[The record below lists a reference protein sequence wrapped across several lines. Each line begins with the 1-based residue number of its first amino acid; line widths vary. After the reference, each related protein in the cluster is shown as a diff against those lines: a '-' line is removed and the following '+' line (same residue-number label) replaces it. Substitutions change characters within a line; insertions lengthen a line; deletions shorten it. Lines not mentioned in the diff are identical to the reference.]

1 MKPVLSYA
9 GFRTREVLN
18 KLRWNAFILR
28 NAAGQAQ
35 YPFKPLWK
43 IRQDQ
48 NRNVSRMIAYAYKH
62 VPYYRET
69 MKRMNLDPSDF
80 TCAEDIEK
88 LPLLTKQDL
97 QKDPEYYVSEEL
109 PVDAYLQHLTG
120 GSTGIKLVF
129 YEDPA
134 SSFLRNAH
142 SERARGIVTGVIG
155 RRIGYRVTSIALREA
170 AAIQVERFT
179 RDSSWVPRAVRM
191 KRQALSILDPPE
203 KNIELINRF
212 RPDVIATYGSY
223 VVMMFAYIEK
233 TGACFHA
240 PRVILYGADFLPA
253 QTRNLIRH
261 KYGLSVL
268 SRYQAIEAPRMG
280 FECDHHKGIHLNL
293 DLYPVRIVDADGRS
307 LPEGEKGEVVVSN
320 LVNRGTV
327 VLNYMLDDVA
337 SIRPEKCTCGRS
349 LPLMD
354 LRLGRK
360 DDIVRL
366 PNDSIIHPIT
376 LQYLVA
382 WEDVLQYQVI
392 QETLMQ
398 FTVNLVVSPAADTV
412 EIKKSLKIKFEKEFG
427 RGISVSV
434 RFVEEIERTQSGKY
448 RVVISRI

>member
-1 MKPVLSYA
+1 MKPGLSYA
-9 GFRTREVLN
+9 GSSIPEVMK

-28 NAAGQAQ
+28 NTAGQMQ
-35 YPFKPLWK
+35 YPFRPLWK

-48 NRNVSRMIAYAYKH
+48 NRNVSRMIGYAYKH

-88 LPLLTKQDL
+88 LPLLTKQDI
-97 QKDPEYYVSEEL
+97 QKDPEYYVSKEL

-142 SERARGIVTGVIG
+142 SERARGIVSNIVGKRT
-155 RRIGYRVTSIALREA
+155 GYRVTSIALHESA
-170 AAIQVERFT
+170 ALQVERFT
-179 RDSSWVPRAVRM
+179 RDSSWVPRAMRM

-212 RPDVIATYGSY
+212 RPDAIATYGSY
-223 VVMMFAYIEK
+223 VAMMFAYVEK
-233 TGACFHA
+233 TGVYFHV

-253 QTRNLIRH
+253 QTRNLISH
-261 KYGLSVL
+261 KYGVSVL

-280 FECDHHKGIHLNL
+280 FECDHHRGIHLNL
-293 DLYPVRIVDADGRS
+293 DLYPVRIVDSDGRS
-307 LPEGEKGEVVVSN
+307 LPDGERGEVVVSN
-320 LVNRGTV
+320 LVNRGSV

-337 SIRPEKCTCGRS
+337 SIRSEKCTCGRS

-354 LRLGRK
+354 MHLGRM

-366 PNDSIIHPIT
+366 PNGSSIHPIT
-376 LQYLVA
+376 VQYLVA

-392 QETLMQ
+392 QETLTH
-398 FTVNLVVSPAADTV
+398 FKVNLVVRPAADTN
-412 EIKKSLKIKFEKEFG
+412 EIEKSLKIKFEKEFG
-427 RGISVSV
+427 REISISV
-434 RFVEEIERTQSGKY
+434 RFVEEIERTESGKY